1 MILFQCHCDE
11 EKARGSSKNPLTSH
25 LMTLASANPAFLRA
39 PASDSDQSF
48 ELMRNWLQDCR
59 SHELCCRKVPGTPKR
74 LPTRLIQVIRIPGAV
89 KNTKIQAKLCQG
101 SDLPND
107 TPYAT
112 LSHCWGRTKFL
123 TLTKDN
129 LDQMTRDISVAEL
142 PRVFQDAMRVTL
154 ELGLFYL
161 WIDSLCIIQ
170 DCENLEDWKLE
181 APRMGDVYGQAT
193 FGIAATG
200 FADGQAG
207 LFRRPRTLSK
217 KCDLGCVPIDWELEK
232 VLPNLSTIRCG
243 LFTFTDSESMR
254 GWLRHHQPRK
264 VVDRSPFT
272 NAAGRCKREFCPPR

>member
-1 MILFQCHCDE
+1 
-11 EKARGSSKNPLTSH
+11 
-25 LMTLASANPAFLRA
+25 MTLASANPALLRA

-48 ELMRNWLQDCR
+48 QLMRNWLQDCR
-59 SHELCCRKVPGTPKR
+59 SHELCRCKVPGTVKR
-74 LPTRLIQVIRIPGAV
+74 LPTRLIEVARITGAV
-89 KNTKIQAKLCQG
+89 KDTNIKAKLCKG

-112 LSHCWGRTKFL
+112 LSHCWGRNKFL

-129 LDQMTRDISVAEL
+129 LDQMTRDIPVTHL
-142 PRVFQDAMRVTL
+142 PQVFQDAMRVTL

-170 DCENLEDWKLE
+170 DSENLEDWKLE

-207 LFRRPRTLSK
+207 LFRRPRTLSQK
-217 KCDLGCVPIDWELEK
+217 RDLGCVSVDWELKK

-243 LFTFTDSESMR
+243 LFAFTDRGSMW

-264 VVDRSPFT
+264 VVDRSPLY
-272 NAAGRCKREFCPPR
+272 KRGWTLQERVLSPKVIHFCANQITW